1 MPSASWALQ
10 KAIHQR
16 LSTDAALLG
25 LMSGA
30 PRIYDDVPRSP
41 TFPYI
46 THGASTVRDWS
57 TGTDEGHEHI
67 VTLHVWSRGAGR
79 KPVHELLGAIEG
91 ALDQQPLGR
100 AVQQHHP
107 AALAD
112 PAVQKEGP
120 LVHAAV
126 NPTPRRRFRVS

>member
-1 MPSASWALQ
+1 MPSSSWAVQ
-10 KAIHQR
+10 QAIHAR
-16 LSTDAALLG
+16 LGGDAALVALLG
-25 LMSGA
+25 A
-30 PRIYDDVPRSP
+30 ARIYDDVPRSP

-91 ALDQQPLGR
+91 ALDQQPLALDGHRLINLRHEFSDIRREVDGDTWHGILRLR
-100 AVQQHHP
+100 AVTET
-107 AALAD
+107 L
-112 PAVQKEGP
+112 
-120 LVHAAV
+120 
-126 NPTPRRRFRVS
+126 